1 MVNRLNG
8 SIFSPFIDLMLSCCS
23 LMAFFGFLRC
33 GEFTIKGRNEEHDFL
48 IVKDVTVQ
56 SDKLYYSLCLRCSK
70 TDPFRQGVS
79 IHIFNNVHTKPVDVM
94 HEYRQLRISQGAKP
108 NSPLFVDNNSQ
119 VLPQPS
125 TSIVE
130 IDNEEVPPAVG
141 NIVLLDMDTT
151 ELITNRVAIKPFP
164 ATNLP
169 VPSHNSNSPEH
180 QQPIHNGWQN
190 SWDVQRQPTQMD
202 IICNE
207 YHQLREELARSKI
220 K

>member
-23 LMAFFGFLRC
+23 LMAFFGFLRF

-56 SDKLYYSLCLRCSK
+56 SDKLCSK

-108 NSPLFVDNNSQ
+108 DSPLFVDNN
-119 VLPQPS
+119 PF
-125 TSIVE
+125 
-130 IDNEEVPPAVG
+130 
-141 NIVLLDMDTT
+141 LLCY
-151 ELITNRVAIKPFP
+151 ELKIGF
-164 ATNLP
+164 
-169 VPSHNSNSPEH
+169 
-180 QQPIHNGWQN
+180 Q
-190 SWDVQRQPTQMD
+190 
-202 IICNE
+202 
-207 YHQLREELARSKI
+207 KI
-220 K
+220 KYTNICIKITLDIHTKMIV